1 MLNSTRTFPRTV
13 DGVEVTFDDEPKL
26 PKLQNLATHTTD
38 CKGAKTDKTTIE
50 PIGKEWIHQ
59 SVNMMD
65 DIYRRKS

>member
-50 PIGKEWIHQ
+50 PTSKE
-59 SVNMMD
+59 
-65 DIYRRKS
+65 